1 MNRYIILDDVYFD
14 HEIELHIGPDI
25 INFNKDT
32 NEIMITIEQ
41 LSKLL
46 REVISHE
53 RYQKEGD

>member
-1 MNRYIILDDVYFD
+1 MHKFIILDDVYFD

-25 INFNKDT
+25 IDFNKDT

-53 RYQKEGD
+53 RDQKEGE